1 MVVSL
6 GGDTPA
12 YCIVGFAALSMHP
25 PELAKVEIRGRPR
38 SEDGL
43 VMAWSPVPP
52 PADSKRKWFD
62 LQTTRGWIETVGA
75 LVTVLGS
82 AVGIYLQVFPKEE
95 PAKKPE
101 TAGITF
107 NAPVNMQGTGT
118 NVVGSQ
124 NVMINITGYTIEQH
138 EHRLR
143 AREQELREA
152 FQATLGQSEERRH
165 TIEREL

>member
-1 MVVSL
+1 VPQRDLNFTGREDILAQSPI
-6 GGDTPA
+6 TPP
-12 YCIVGFAALSMHP
+12 V
-25 PELAKVEIRGRPR
+25 
-38 SEDGL
+38 DG
-43 VMAWSPVPP
+43 
-52 PADSKRKWFD
+52 KRKWFD

>member
-1 MVVSL
+1 MLSEIFTEGGQVV
-6 GGDTPA
+6 A
-12 YCIVGFAALSMHP
+12 Q
-25 PELAKVEIRGRPR
+25 
-38 SEDGL
+38 
-43 VMAWSPVPP
+43 SPVTPP
-52 PADSKRKWFD
+52 VDGKRKWFD

-165 TIEREL
+165 TIEVSFKAFKASLETFRRAMRSG